1 MPHPVRLAPQ
11 ILATTA
17 LLAWGLVPAE
27 LASGTPLRVR
37 EVLRNDL
44 PSRPDYDRMERGYYE
59 QILAPGRRLDAPT
72 QAAQAGSAAVKHG
85 RLTLPV
91 ADVREFVL
99 RPGLVFDPGRRIPW
113 STNTHGMRDR
123 PYALVKPPGTLRIA
137 LVGDSIAAGWGVG
150 DGEGFEPRLERSLDA
165 QSRASGGPAVEILN
179 FAVPGHSP
187 GQRWSHFA
195 EVGWAFTPDLVVYE
209 ATTADPG
216 WDERRLRVLLERGVG
231 FDAPVYRDVLASV
244 GLGPGL
250 TSDDYKERLRPLRW
264 ELLAGIYQAAV
275 ADCQSRGVLAVW
287 VLIPRVGKPIDPA
300 DRRRMI
306 DLAHASGFATVIDA
320 CDSYDGADAS
330 TLAVAPDDYHPNA
343 IGHARIAAR
352 LEPAL
357 KAALPSPVGRAD
369 ANPGAQPR

>member
-1 MPHPVRLAPQ
+1 MECATGRMPWSSRRERFGSPSWETRSRPAGA
-11 ILATTA
+11 LATA
-17 LLAWGLVPAE
+17 RGLNPGSNAR
-27 LASGTPLRVR
+27 LTPSREPR
-37 EVLRNDL
+37 EVRR
-44 PSRPDYDRMERGYYE
+44 SR
-59 QILAPGRRLDAPT
+59 
-72 QAAQAGSAAVKHG
+72 S
-85 RLTLPV
+85 
-91 ADVREFVL
+91 
-99 RPGLVFDPGRRIPW
+99 
-113 STNTHGMRDR
+113 
-123 PYALVKPPGTLRIA
+123 
-137 LVGDSIAAGWGVG
+137 SI
-150 DGEGFEPRLERSLDA
+150 S
-165 QSRASGGPAVEILN
+165 
-179 FAVPGHSP
+179 AVPGHSP

-330 TLAVAPDDYHPNA
+330 TLVVAPDDYHPNA